1 IIMTAVGTNHG
12 EYQIPN
18 SKNQTP
24 RKSLGG
30 WNLVLGI
37 WFLEFL
43 PLLHDP
49 GIVAG
54 EKFFELA
61 AALLGHDI
69 LDLLVEK
76 IVVGRALHAP
86 VHADAFRKARID
98 HSTEQISQAGLLGL
112 FVVDEQVVN
121 RDAATQSNH
130 FRIHSVQA
138 NALVAVL
145 AENERLTV
153 FEVQGVIRLDA
164 FVGGVIE
171 NAVVEDLAVL
181 INLNEGCAF
190 MSRGAFQNFRQMIDV
205 DVDGTG
211 DKSGLSADGQRQRPQ
226 GIVDRPQ
233 WAGFRPRSRAR
244 SR

>member
-1 IIMTAVGTNHG
+1 MG
-12 EYQIPN
+12 EYQISKFQEPN
-18 SKNQTP
+18 LKKEP
-24 RKSLGG
+24 WG
-30 WNLVLGI
+30 WNLVLGV

-86 VHADAFRKARID
+86 VHADAFGKARID
-98 HSTEQISQAGLLGL
+98 HSTEQVSQAGLLGL

-121 RDAATQSNH
+121 RDAAAQSNH

-138 NALVAVL
+138 YALVAVL

-181 INLNEGCAF
+181 INLNECRAF
-190 MSRGAFQNFRQMIDV
+190 MSRGAFQSLRQMIDV
-205 DVDGTG
+205 DVHGSG
-211 DKSGLSADGQRQRPQ
+211 DKSSFGADGQRQRPQ
-226 GIVDRPQ
+226 GIVDRSQ
-233 WAGFRPRSRAR
+233 RTGFRSRSRAR
-244 SR
+244 SRRILSLG

>member
-1 IIMTAVGTNHG
+1 MG
-12 EYQIPN
+12 EYQISKFQEPN
-18 SKNQTP
+18 PKKEP
-24 RKSLGG
+24 WGLEFG

-43 PLLHDP
+43 PLLHNP

-86 VHADAFRKARID
+86 VYADAFGKARID
-98 HSTEQISQAGLLGL
+98 HSTEQVSQAGLLRL

-121 RDAATQSNH
+121 RDAAAQSNH

-145 AENERLTV
+145 AEKERLTV
-153 FEVQGVIRLDA
+153 FEVQGVIRLDTL
-164 FVGGVIE
+164 VG
-171 NAVVEDLAVL
+171 
-181 INLNEGCAF
+181 
-190 MSRGAFQNFRQMIDV
+190 
-205 DVDGTG
+205 
-211 DKSGLSADGQRQRPQ
+211 
-226 GIVDRPQ
+226 
-233 WAGFRPRSRAR
+233 
-244 SR
+244 